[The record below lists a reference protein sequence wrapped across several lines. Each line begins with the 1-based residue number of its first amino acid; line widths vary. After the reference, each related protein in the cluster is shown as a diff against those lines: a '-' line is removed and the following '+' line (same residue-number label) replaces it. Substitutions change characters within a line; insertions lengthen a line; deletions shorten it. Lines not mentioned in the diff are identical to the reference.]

1 MKKYGIILLTIL
13 ALILAGTLYWLNKD
27 NTVSVTTEEKT
38 TLSPTQVES
47 IEAIGEWEF
56 LAISN
61 EELVDTVR
69 RGFFGDDQLVRIYY
83 GTLRL
88 GINMKDV
95 KEGWIQANAGKDSIV
110 CTLPPIRL
118 LDNNFIDEART
129 RSFFEEGKW
138 TGADRQA
145 LYDRAYAQMKKR
157 CFTPANIRIAQRNAK
172 QQFRDMFKAMGFPN
186 ARVEFEEN

>member
-69 RGFFGDDQLVRIYY
+69 HGFFGDDQLVRIYY

-95 KEGWIQANAGKDSIV
+95 KQGWIQANAGKDSIV

-157 CFTPANIRIAQRNAK
+157 CFTPANIRIAQRNAR

-186 ARVEFEEN
+186 ARVEFEE

>member
-157 CFTPANIRIAQRNAK
+157 CFTPANIRIAQRNAR
-172 QQFRDMFKAMGFPN
+172 QQFRDMFKAMGFN

>member
-27 NTVSVTTEEKT
+27 NTVSVTTEEQT